1 MVYLNELHEGDTYSE
16 IYYCKDKKV
25 GTSKNGKTYYALT
38 LQDQSGSAD
47 GKIWDLTNAI
57 EHFETGDFIK
67 VDFRVTLFN
76 EKIQLNINR
85 AKRAAEGE
93 YDISDF
99 MPTSQYNIDDMYG
112 TLMKKIDSI
121 EDPHLHELLTKF
133 FVDDKEVVSGFRSRS
148 AAKGFHHAFVGGLLQ
163 HTICVASISDYLAK
177 LYPVINR
184 DLLVTAAICH
194 DIGKVKE
201 LSDFPQN
208 DYTDAG
214 NLLGH
219 IVMGA
224 MMVKEK
230 ADSIEGFPQGLKD
243 ELVHC
248 ILSHH
253 GKLEFGSPE
262 KPKIIEAVALNFADD
277 TDAKLEAFTEALKEN
292 STEEQWM
299 PYSKMFDTVIRR
311 TGDK

>member
-16 IYYCKDKKV
+16 IYYCKEKKV

-38 LQDQSGSAD
+38 LQDQSACAD

-57 EHFETGDFIK
+57 EHFESGDFIK
-67 VDFRVTLFN
+67 IDFRVTTFN
-76 EKIQLNINR
+76 DKLQLNINR
-85 AKRAAEGE
+85 ARKADESE
-93 YDISDF
+93 YAISDF
-99 MPTSQYNIDDMYG
+99 MPTSPYNIDDMYAS
-112 TLMKKIDSI
+112 LMKKIDSI
-121 EDPHLHELLTKF
+121 ENVFLNKLLTSF
-133 FVDDKEVVSGFRSRS
+133 FVDDKEVSEAFKVKS

-163 HTICVASISDYLAK
+163 HTLCVASISDYLAK
-177 LYPVINR
+177 LYPSINR
-184 DLLVTAAICH
+184 DLLVTAAILH

-208 DYTDAG
+208 DYTDSG

-219 IVMGA
+219 IVMGS

-230 ADSIEGFPQGLKD
+230 ADQIEGFPQGLKD

-262 KPKIIEAVALNFADD
+262 KPKIIEAIALNFADD
-277 TDAKLEAFTEALKEN
+277 TDAKLEAFTEALKDN
-292 STEEQWM
+292 PEEEPWM
-299 PYSKMFDTVIRR
+299 PFSKMFDSVIRR
-311 TGDK
+311 TGN